1 MNKTVPKLRAML
13 LVGAV
18 ASAGT
23 IGLAGVSA
31 SAASAAS
38 SSNPSYTCTNDTYFD
53 FDSGQVVFLPN
64 GGVSHG
70 GCVSTD
76 AKYGYADLSNEP
88 VLSNAALVSNCKL
101 IAQSFQDMAQSVP
114 LPATIGTRTFTSS
127 SALGTYVFEDIF
139 GPNPSTCTAVLAAD
153 HATIANPG
161 PDGPYDVYYTG
172 GAGQNTTY
180 APGIPAD
187 IAFLFGP

>member
-1 MNKTVPKLRAML
+1 MKRFVKFGTAAASA
-13 LVGAV
+13 AV
-18 ASAGT
+18 ASAGMMG
-23 IGLAGVSA
+23 IGIASAPMASA
-31 SAASAAS
+31 SSTA
-38 SSNPSYTCTNDTYFD
+38 NPSYTCTNDTYFD

-76 AKYGYADLSNEP
+76 AQYGYADLSNEP

-101 IAQSFQDMAQSVP
+101 IAQSFQDMAQGVP
-114 LPATIGTRTFTSS
+114 LPVTLGSQTFTSA
-127 SALGTYVFEDIF
+127 SALGAYVFHDIF
-139 GPNPSTCTAVLAAD
+139 GPNPSTCVAILAAD

-172 GAGQNTTY
+172 GAGPNTTFL
-180 APGIPAD
+180 PGVPAD
-187 IAFLFGP
+187 LAPIFGP